1 MPISTHIFKETFAFL
16 EQNISEKFYCENFD
30 ETLTKKLYAH
40 LAYHFDDKTL
50 LQERAQIRKALK
62 SYFALLNQ
70 NVSILFRGLDLIVIK
85 DLEKHVF
92 GVYSE
97 QFHRMS
103 QKLLNLSHS
112 LEDFEVSDGT
122 YMIPKESL
130 IESGCSFENIEDESL
145 KKELYRETA
154 KIAFDLK
161 ERDLVFFMN
170 EKLTIKKF
178 NSSENGAERR
188 AYGLPPEELEK
199 LKNIVFEKNIQ
210 EEIENIVNLLMRTK
224 LNFSL
229 ISNDYFR
236 KNAIPS
242 IQEALYQVASI
253 YLNEDSHVTLKRAFV
268 NYIFRENFTKIH
280 KLFAQKLVEQH
291 AFRERGAEE
300 FLRFFDGNIEIIGGI
315 QVQKPDI
322 YDSNNQRWS
331 AATIL
336 PIAISKIRSDR
347 EIQTLEES
355 LQRTAK
361 KIEELKEK
369 ILIAKEEVTIFQ
381 TKKDESDA
389 ILKDILEESKILQDR
404 NYSLKIR
411 RNRSSGNPAIQK
423 EINELVVEIRKYSRE
438 EDRLR
443 SISKESGNNLEIA
456 KIKVNN
462 LSAEIQSHDRYMKD
476 QYKKIDNL
484 VQTYAPVIEKFNLI
498 VDAVAKTLMTKY

>member
-1 MPISTHIFKETFAFL
+1 
-16 EQNISEKFYCENFD
+16 
-30 ETLTKKLYAH
+30 
-40 LAYHFDDKTL
+40 
-50 LQERAQIRKALK
+50 
-62 SYFALLNQ
+62 
-70 NVSILFRGLDLIVIK
+70 
-85 DLEKHVF
+85 
-92 GVYSE
+92 
-97 QFHRMS
+97 
-103 QKLLNLSHS
+103 
-112 LEDFEVSDGT
+112 
-122 YMIPKESL
+122 
-130 IESGCSFENIEDESL
+130 
-145 KKELYRETA
+145 
-154 KIAFDLK
+154 
-161 ERDLVFFMN
+161 
-170 EKLTIKKF
+170 
-178 NSSENGAERR
+178 
-188 AYGLPPEELEK
+188 
-199 LKNIVFEKNIQ
+199 
-210 EEIENIVNLLMRTK
+210 
-224 LNFSL
+224 
-229 ISNDYFR
+229 
-236 KNAIPS
+236 
-242 IQEALYQVASI
+242 
-253 YLNEDSHVTLKRAFV
+253 
-268 NYIFRENFTKIH
+268 
-280 KLFAQKLVEQH
+280 
-291 AFRERGAEE
+291 
-300 FLRFFDGNIEIIGGI
+300 DGNIEIIGGI